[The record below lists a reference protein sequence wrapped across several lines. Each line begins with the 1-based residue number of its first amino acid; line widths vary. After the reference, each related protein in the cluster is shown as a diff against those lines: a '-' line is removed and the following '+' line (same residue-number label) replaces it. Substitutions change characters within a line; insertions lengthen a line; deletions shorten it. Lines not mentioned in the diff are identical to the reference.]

1 MAQATKA
8 LPGEGGLHVTLVT
21 PTGAI
26 ASERTDAVIAPGELG
41 EFEVLPGHIPFL
53 TELHPGVLTIG
64 ENRAKKMYAV
74 GIGFLEV
81 SPKAEVRILVERAVA
96 ADKIDTAAA
105 KAELD
110 DSARLLAAWT
120 EGPTPDWYALR
131 ARQAWAQA
139 QLDARK
145 LSGAGGK

>member
-21 PTGAI
+21 PTGALV
-26 ASERTDAVIAPGELG
+26 SERTDAVIAPGELG

-81 SPKAEVRILVERAVA
+81 SPKAELF
-96 ADKIDTAAA
+96 
-105 KAELD
+105 
-110 DSARLLAAWT
+110 ARPRHPSRWT
-120 EGPTPDWYALR
+120 SCRFRSPRFRHKP
-131 ARQAWAQA
+131 
-139 QLDARK
+139 
-145 LSGAGGK
+145 